1 MIDSNFLI
9 FLVNTLIFLL
19 FAGVVI
25 SSLMTP
31 RKMLSFKFTSVFLG
45 SYFYIFLSFS
55 AQSQM
60 GSYLDRTDQI
70 LSLGIILLTYIAIVI
85 AQPSVKYLKVERQVV
100 EYDWNLLWYI
110 SLAVALIG
118 FAGTYSFLSQSE
130 RDWKGTTA
138 YWYMTFH
145 ATYPSIALML
155 WASLKTPGREGRIK
169 LICTGV
175 LAFACLVPFIITVR
189 RGPMFPMA
197 IVLLFTPTLALRR
210 SPSRFMLLSGLTATG
225 FLMLLFVTIRDYSIS
240 SDRQWSKI
248 FSLNVADSFLYKAKN
263 VNDNEFVYHC
273 YLVTSSYRSGL
284 YQYGT
289 SYLNLAVCW
298 IPRQIWPD
306 KPDLSAGWFE
316 SPMQGNRVFEVVGNA
331 LSGGAA
337 AGGIANVFLQFGLLT
352 PVFFWW
358 IARSFENLYAKCIAF
373 ADPRHCLVYVGLS
386 AGLHWF
392 IAQGV
397 EAAFVPWVIYIVI
410 PLVLLRVVAKRSET
424 VSAGPPYRQADF
436 TRVGTR

>member
-9 FLVNTLIFLL
+9 FLVNISILLL
-19 FAGVVI
+19 FAGVFI
-25 SSLMTP
+25 TSLLTP

-45 SYFYIFLSFS
+45 SYFYIFLNFT

-60 GSYLDRTDQI
+60 GGYLENTDQF
-70 LSLGIILLTYIAIVI
+70 LSLAIILLTYVAIVI
-85 AQPSVKYLKVERQVV
+85 AQPSVKCLQSEGTTI
-100 EYDWNLLWYI
+100 EYDWNMLWYI
-110 SLAVALIG
+110 SIAVAIIG
-118 FAGTYSFLSQSE
+118 FAGTYSFTSQSE
-130 RDWKGTTA
+130 RDWKNTSA

-155 WASLKTPGREGRIK
+155 WASLKTQGREGRIK

-175 LAFACLVPFIITVR
+175 IAFACLVPFIITVR

-197 IVLLFTPTLALRR
+197 IVLLFTPSLALRR
-210 SPSRFMLLSGLTATG
+210 SPSRFMLLSGLAATG
-225 FLMLLFVTIRDYSIS
+225 FLMLLFVTIRDYSVS
-240 SDRQWSKI
+240 SDRQWNKI
-248 FSLNVADSFLYKAKN
+248 FSLNLADPLLYKARN
-263 VNDNEFVYHC
+263 INDNEFLYHC

-298 IPRQIWPD
+298 IPRQLWPD
-306 KPDLSAGWFE
+306 KPDLSVGWFE
-316 SPMQGNRVFEVVGNA
+316 SPMQENRVFEVVGNA

-358 IARSFENLYAKCIAF
+358 IARSFENLYARCIAF
-373 ADPRHCLVYVGLS
+373 GDPRHCLVYVGLS

-397 EAAFVPWVIYIVI
+397 EAAFVPCVIYIVT
-410 PLVLLRVVAKRSET
+410 PLVLLRVVARRSES
-424 VSAGPPYRQADF
+424 VPAGLPHRQADF

>member
-1 MIDSNFLI
+1 MIDSNLMI
-9 FLVNTLIFLL
+9 FLLNASILLL
-19 FAGVVI
+19 FAGVI
-25 SSLMTP
+25 TTSLLTP

-45 SYFYIFLSFS
+45 SYFYIFLNFS

-60 GSYLDRTDQI
+60 GSYLDNTDQF
-70 LSLGIILLTYIAIVI
+70 LSLAIILCTYIAIVI
-85 AQPSVKYLKVERQVV
+85 ARPSVKCLKGEVAAV
-100 EYDWNLLWYI
+100 EYDWNMLWYI
-110 SLAVALIG
+110 SIVVAVIG
-118 FAGTYSFLSQSE
+118 FAGTYSFTSQSE

-145 ATYPSIALML
+145 ATYPAIALML
-155 WASLKTPGREGRIK
+155 WASLKTPGREGRVK
-169 LICTGV
+169 LICTGF
-175 LAFACLVPFIITVR
+175 LAFACLVPYVITVR

-197 IVLLFTPTLALRR
+197 IVLLFTPSLALRR
-210 SPSRFMLLSGLTATG
+210 SPSRFMLLSGLAATG

-248 FSLNVADSFLYKAKN
+248 FSLNLSDTLLFKAKN
-263 VNDNEFVYHC
+263 VNDNEFIYHC

-298 IPRQIWPD
+298 IPRQIWLD
-306 KPDLSAGWFE
+306 KPDMTVGWFE
-316 SPMQGNRVFEVVGNA
+316 SPMQGNRVFEVVGSS

-373 ADPRHCLVYVGLS
+373 GDPRHCLVYVGLS

-397 EAAFVPWVIYIVI
+397 EAAFVPCVIYIVI

-424 VSAGPPYRQADF
+424 VSAGPHYRHADI